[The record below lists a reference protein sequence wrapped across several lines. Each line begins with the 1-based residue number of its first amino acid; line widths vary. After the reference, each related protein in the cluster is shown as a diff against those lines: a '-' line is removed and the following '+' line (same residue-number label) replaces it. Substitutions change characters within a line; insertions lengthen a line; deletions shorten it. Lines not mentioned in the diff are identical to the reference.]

1 MSYQAKFFKET
12 SGKIISIQDNIMI
25 ASGLSSS
32 FLGEVVKF
40 KTPGSELI
48 GQILNLEKNLVR
60 IVIIKGSQTEIKSG
74 DSIHRTFKDA
84 RTKVGFGILG
94 KLVSPLGDI
103 INEEDYEIKDII
115 YSEITGIE

>member
-12 SGKIISIQDNIMI
+12 SGKIISIQDNIII

-48 GQILNLEKNLVR
+48 GQILNLKNK
-60 IVIIKGSQTEIKSG
+60 IKK
-74 DSIHRTFKDA
+74 
-84 RTKVGFGILG
+84 IL
-94 KLVSPLGDI
+94 
-103 INEEDYEIKDII
+103 
-115 YSEITGIE
+115 